1 MSNTRVR
8 QAQSCIGNAVGFMSE
23 SLSRNM
29 KTLPHKEAA
38 MKTPMTACL
47 LALTM
52 ALSACAIQPANEQ
65 TTPTGQVP
73 QARVYIKSML
83 SPLSGTAQVQFSRGS
98 SFFSGNAPLELAIND
113 VVLAQIQKGE
123 GLSIWLKPGT
133 SYDFSIKPVHSL
145 NSATYPQTR
154 KITVDLKNPGTYK
167 IVIGGDRE
175 GPTLQQEK

>member
-1 MSNTRVR
+1 
-8 QAQSCIGNAVGFMSE
+8 
-23 SLSRNM
+23 
-29 KTLPHKEAA
+29 
-38 MKTPMTACL
+38 
-47 LALTM
+47 
-52 ALSACAIQPANEQ
+52 
-65 TTPTGQVP
+65 
-73 QARVYIKSML
+73 ML